1 MINIDTRLM
10 DLVQNKTINT
20 DEFFILLCI
29 TKRINNK
36 SQAFPSRSLLMKE
49 SNMSKDKVSRSI
61 TRLVEAGIISKVQ
74 RNAGKFSSNLYTIQ
88 TRFLS
93 VFLNASGQEFTEENT
108 VSQNTDTQIPCTEIK
123 PLSINQSLEVLNSSF
138 EVKNKQ
144 KEKPNLKFDLIL
156 NEDYQKLDPVEVRK
170 LTFDFWTTKKGAKT
184 EIAFNILLKTLNK
197 MTVENQIK
205 SLEQAII
212 SNYST
217 VYEIVDRPAYKG
229 FRQPK
234 TNSQRAVEATRQDL
248 HEPYKN
254 NEYIP
259 F

>member
-61 TRLVEAGIISKVQ
+61 TRLVEAGIITKIQ

-93 VFLNASGQEFTEENT
+93 VFLNASGQEFTEDNT

-123 PLSINQSLEVLNSSF
+123 PLSINQSLEVLNNSF

-144 KEKPNLKFDLIL
+144 KEKPNLKFDLIS
-156 NEDYQKLDPVEVRK
+156 NPDYQKLDPVEVRK
-170 LTFDFWTTKKGAKT
+170 LTFDFWDTKKGAKT
-184 EIAFNILLKTLNK
+184 EVSFNILLKRLTK
-197 MTVENQIK
+197 MSVDNQIK
-205 SLEQAII
+205 SLEQAITG
-212 SNYST
+212 NYST
-217 VYEIVDRPAYKG
+217 VYEIVDKPGYKG
-229 FRQPK
+229 FSNQKQTQAQKEIQPQIAE
-234 TNSQRAVEATRQDL
+234 TS
-248 HEPYKN
+248 
-254 NEYIP
+254 EYSNY
-259 F
+259 